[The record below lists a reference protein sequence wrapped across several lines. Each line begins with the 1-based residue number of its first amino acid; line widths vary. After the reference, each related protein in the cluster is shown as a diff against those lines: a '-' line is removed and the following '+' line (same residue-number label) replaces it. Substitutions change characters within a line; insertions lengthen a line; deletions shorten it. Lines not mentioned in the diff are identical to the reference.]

1 MRLLGKVIS
10 SPFLSALYYFG
21 EEMKTEKT
29 NLSGRSTDSRWAI
42 RPLVSPEVYT
52 DRQEHIDYLYN
63 AALDAIGRRTM
74 STVLLGQRRM
84 GKTEIFKR
92 VVNRLFFEQDHR
104 DPDAVVPVYY
114 SFKDEPLD
122 RWEFAAEY
130 VENFLRWY
138 AAFRVRDISIL
149 DRTVVSVDDLP
160 DLMKSKIDISRYL
173 AGGINLLGLLQKKG
187 GVIIPEKEALWLP
200 RGISDRDESTIV
212 MFLDEFQNTRLPQY
226 NFSIVG
232 FMQEAVESPTC
243 PHFVTGSAMSILA
256 REILGRGSLF
266 GRFDS
271 HPIEPMTNYWGARLA
286 LKAAIYHKTDIP
298 YEMAPVVADRCGGN
312 PFYITAVVRQA
323 AKQGKLI
330 VSEETLNEIL
340 AVDLSSGFIW
350 AELNDQVTKWIER
363 INEYGITKWIL
374 YLSALE
380 EGDRLDLDRIQK
392 ELAGHEGKVVP
403 METIRDVLIKLSR
416 GDLLQYMELGGWFR
430 KIDDPILLEF
440 LKVWGRIEV
449 EGQDR
454 ARVQKELVRHY
465 QTIERRIR
473 DHLGYLAEVYMAQVL
488 WSGQRKTLSGS
499 FFHSDED
506 VTLPWRFIYIRHR
519 TRLGAAKEMEIDVEA
534 AAAKEHWICE
544 SKWRHGRKANHVDVE
559 SLLRK
564 AEVLREAEGE
574 GLETMRAWFFSHDGF
589 TGKAEVLMKEK
600 GMLWSVREDLD
611 GLLKSVGLRCLPN
624 IMNKK
629 GNGLSTSFL

>member
-1 MRLLGKVIS
+1 
-10 SPFLSALYYFG
+10 
-21 EEMKTEKT
+21 MKTKETDFPDK
-29 NLSGRSTDSRWAI
+29 RADSRWAI
-42 RPLVSPEVYT
+42 RPLVPREVYT
-52 DRQEHIDYLYN
+52 NRQEHIDYLYN

-114 SFKDEPLD
+114 SFKDKPLD

-138 AAFRVRDISIL
+138 AAFRLRDISIL
-149 DRTVVSVDDLP
+149 DRTVINVDDLS
-160 DLMKSKIDISRYL
+160 DLMKSKIKISKYL
-173 AGGINLLGLLQKKG
+173 AGGINLLGWLQKKS

-200 RGISDRDESTIV
+200 RGISDRDESTTV

-226 NFSIVG
+226 EFDIVG

-266 GRFDS
+266 GRFRS
-271 HPIEPMTNYWGARLA
+271 HPIEPMTNYWGAQLA
-286 LKAAIYHKTDIP
+286 FNASRYHRVEIEEK
-298 YEMAPVVADRCGGN
+298 MLPVLADRCGGN
-312 PFYITAVVRQA
+312 PFYITAVIQQA
-323 AKQGKLI
+323 AEQQKPI

-363 INEYGITKWIL
+363 INEYGITKWVL

-392 ELAGHEGKVVP
+392 ELAEREGKVVP
-403 METIRDVLIKLSR
+403 IETIRDVLIKLSR
-416 GDLLQYMELGGWFR
+416 GDLLQYMELGGWFK

-449 EGQDR
+449 EGKNQ
-454 ARVQKELVRHY
+454 AVVRSETVKKY
-465 QTIERRIR
+465 QTLKRKFS

-488 WSGQRKTLSGS
+488 WNGQRKKLPGEL
-499 FFHSDED
+499 FHTKGDIE
-506 VTLPWRFIYIRHR
+506 LPWQFFYIWHR
-519 TRLGAAKEMEIDVEA
+519 VRLGAGAEKEIDIYA
-534 AAAKEHWICE
+534 AAGAEVWIGE
-544 SKWRHGRKANHVDVE
+544 SKWWRGRKVGRTEVE
-559 SLLRK
+559 TFLRK
-564 AEVLREAEGE
+564 GEFAREAEGKD
-574 GLETMRAWFFSHDGF
+574 LQVLRLWFFAHDGF
-589 TGKAEVLMKEK
+589 TEDAEALMLKN
-600 GMLWSVREDLD
+600 GVLWSVREDLD
-611 GLLKSVGLRCLPN
+611 GLLECIGLRRLPELAGG
-624 IMNKK
+624 KE
-629 GNGLSTSFL
+629 S

>member
-1 MRLLGKVIS
+1 MLGK
-10 SPFLSALYYFG
+10 
-21 EEMKTEKT
+21 
-29 NLSGRSTDSRWAI
+29 
-42 RPLVSPEVYT
+42 
-52 DRQEHIDYLYN
+52 DRDIQ
-63 AALDAIGRRTM
+63 AG
-74 STVLLGQRRM
+74 
-84 GKTEIFKR
+84 GKQ
-92 VVNRLFFEQDHR
+92 LFFKQNHL
-104 DPDAVVPVYY
+104 DPNAVVPVYY

-122 RWEFAAEY
+122 RWEFAIGY
-130 VENFLRWY
+130 TENFLRWY
-138 AAFRVRDISIL
+138 AAFRLRDPSIL
-149 DRTVVSVDDLP
+149 SPDSVSRDGLSELIKARLEVP
-160 DLMKSKIDISRYL
+160 EGL
-173 AGGINLLGLLQKKG
+173 AGALNFMRFLQEKD
-187 GVIIPEKEALWLP
+187 VTTPEDKAVTLP
-200 RGISDRDESTIV
+200 RRVSDWDESTIV

-266 GRFDS
+266 GRFRS

-286 LKAAIYHKTDIP
+286 FNASRYHRAHIEEK
-298 YEMAPVVADRCGGN
+298 MLPVVADRCGGN
-312 PFYITAVVRQA
+312 PFYITAVIQQA
-323 AKQGKLI
+323 AEQGKPI

-363 INEYGITKWIL
+363 INEYGITKWVL

-392 ELAGHEGKVVP
+392 ELAEREGKVVP

-454 ARVQKELVRHY
+454 AGVQKELVRHY
-465 QTIERRIR
+465 QTLNRRIH
-473 DHLGYLAEVYMAQVL
+473 DHLGYLAEIYMAQVL
-488 WSGQRKTLSGS
+488 WNGQRKTLAGR
-499 FFHSDED
+499 FFHSNED

-544 SKWRHGRKANHVDVE
+544 SKWWYGRKASHVDVE

-574 GLETMRAWFFSHDGF
+574 GLETMRVWFFAHDGF
-589 TGKAEVLMKEK
+589 TNKAEDLMKEK
-600 GMLWSVREDLD
+600 GVLWSVRDDLD
-611 GLLKSVGLRCLPN
+611 GLLESVGLRRLPD
-624 IMNKK
+624 
-629 GNGLSTSFL
+629 LR

>member
-1 MRLLGKVIS
+1 LNSFNEQL
-10 SPFLSALYYFG
+10 FA
-21 EEMKTEKT
+21 EKK
-29 NLSGRSTDSRWAI
+29 DSRWAI
-42 RPLVSPEVYT
+42 RPLVPEEVYT
-52 DRQEHIDYLYN
+52 NRKEHLGYLYN

-92 VVNRLFFEQDHR
+92 VVNRLFFEQDHL
-104 DPDAVVPVYY
+104 DPKAVIPVYY

-122 RWEFAAEY
+122 RWEFAIGY

-138 AAFRVRDISIL
+138 AAFRLREPQIL
-149 DRTVVSVDDLP
+149 STKKLDLDDLSE
-160 DLMKSKIDISRYL
+160 LIRSRL
-173 AGGINLLGLLQKKG
+173 DVPEGLSGALKFIESLQKKK
-187 GVIIPEKEALWLP
+187 VTIPEDEAVTLP
-200 RGISDRDESTIV
+200 RRVSDWDESTIV

-226 NFSIVG
+226 KFSIVG

-271 HPIEPMTNYWGARLA
+271 HPIEPMTNYWGARLV

-323 AKQGKLI
+323 AKQGKLL

-363 INEYGITKWIL
+363 INEYGITKWVL

-392 ELAGHEGKVVP
+392 ELAGHEGKVVS

-416 GDLLQYMELGGWFR
+416 GDLLQYMELGGWFK

-449 EGQDR
+449 EGKNQ
-454 ARVQKELVRHY
+454 AVVRSETVKKY
-465 QTIERRIR
+465 QTLKRKFN

-488 WSGQRKTLSGS
+488 WNGQRKKLPGEL
-499 FFHSDED
+499 FHAKGDIE
-506 VTLPWRFIYIRHR
+506 LPWQFFYVWHR
-519 TRLGAAKEMEIDVEA
+519 VRLGAGAEKEIDIYA
-534 AAAKEHWICE
+534 AAGAEVWIGE
-544 SKWRHGRKANHVDVE
+544 SKWWQRRKVGRVE
-559 SLLRK
+559 VETFLRK
-564 AEVLREAEGE
+564 GEVVREAEGKD
-574 GLETMRAWFFSHDGF
+574 LQVLRLWFFAHDGF
-589 TGKAEVLMKEK
+589 TEEAEALMKEK
-600 GMLWSVREDLD
+600 DMLWSVREDLD
-611 GLLKSVGLRCLPN
+611 GLLEHVGLRCLP
-624 IMNKK
+624 ILADKK
-629 GNGLSTSFL
+629 KA

>member
-1 MRLLGKVIS
+1 
-10 SPFLSALYYFG
+10 
-21 EEMKTEKT
+21 MKTINKELVAKKK
-29 NLSGRSTDSRWAI
+29 NSKWAI
-42 RPLVSPEVYT
+42 RSLVPEEVYT
-52 DRQEHIDYLYN
+52 DRKEHLEYLYN

-104 DPDAVVPVYY
+104 DPKAVVPVYY

-122 RWEFAAEY
+122 RWEFAIGY

-138 AAFRVRDISIL
+138 AAFRLREPQIL
-149 DRTVVSVDDLP
+149 STKKLDLDDLSELIRLRLDVP
-160 DLMKSKIDISRYL
+160 E
-173 AGGINLLGLLQKKG
+173 GLSGALKFIESLQKKK
-187 GVIIPEKEALWLP
+187 VTIPEDEAVTLP
-200 RGISDRDESTIV
+200 RRVSDWDESTII

-266 GRFDS
+266 GRFRS
-271 HPIEPMTNYWGARLA
+271 HPIEPMTNYWGAQLA
-286 LKAAIYHKTDIP
+286 FKASRYHKAHIDEKMLPI
-298 YEMAPVVADRCGGN
+298 VADRCGGN
-312 PFYITAVVRQA
+312 PFYITAVIQQA
-323 AKQGKLI
+323 AEQGKPI

-363 INEYGITKWIL
+363 INEYGITKWVL

-392 ELAGHEGKVVP
+392 ELAEREGKVVP

-449 EGQDR
+449 EGHDR

-465 QTIERRIR
+465 QILDRQIN

-488 WSGQRKTLSGS
+488 WNGQRKTLAGRL
-499 FFHSDED
+499 FHSNED
-506 VTLPWRFIYIRHR
+506 ITLPWRFIYIRHR

-544 SKWRHGRKANHVDVE
+544 SKWWNDRKVGHAAVE

-564 AEVLREAEGE
+564 ADALREAEGE
-574 GLETMRAWFFSHDGF
+574 GLETMRVWFFAHDGF
-589 TGKAEVLMKEK
+589 TKKAEGLMKEK
-600 GMLWSVREDLD
+600 GVIWSVREDLD
-611 GLLKSVGLRCLPN
+611 GLLESVGLRHLPN
-624 IMNKK
+624 IVNKK
-629 GNGLSTSFL
+629 GIEESVS